1 MNLRKNS
8 RKNKDES
15 IQSII
20 DSVIKSYK
28 LEGRMKDFDI
38 INGWEEMMGKA
49 VASRTDKIAIKNRV
63 LILRLNSSVMREEL
77 MFGKQI
83 IIDRVNQ
90 KVNEQYIQ
98 DIWFE

>member
-1 MNLRKNS
+1 MNSKKNS

-63 LILRLNSSVMREEL
+63 LILRLNSAVMREEL